1 MRALWAVVFL
11 LIVSVVFAL
20 PTQLDGGY
28 EGHESHEGY
37 KRHEFLEQA
46 TPIMCYAMSSC
57 FRETPIWILRSV
69 HDGRHVRSIHD
80 GWIRQMGMGPLA
92 VEAIP

>member
-1 MRALWAVVFL
+1 MRALRAVVFL

-37 KRHEFLEQA
+37 KREKRQFGFFD
-46 TPIMCYAMSSC
+46 PFMMGGM
-57 FRETPIWILRSV
+57 FDPFMMGGF
-69 HDGRHVRSIHD
+69 GRW
-80 GWIRQMGMGPLA
+80 GWGR
-92 VEAIP
+92 